1 MAIYR
6 LQRQYSLNSRFQ
18 DIDDKSIRLKYSNP
32 ESFYL
37 SSGGGYVPFAR
48 EQEDATREILKTGK
62 TNGKAAKKH
71 VRRVSGYFGAMGT
84 VGGAIIGKS
93 KGIKGAVVGAALGG
107 LSSAAGGYGITKASH
122 KSNQVF
128 GKTFKKRT
136 ERILDNMDVAEG
148 KMTESEFNKKWKKK

>member
-1 MAIYR
+1 MAVYR
-6 LQRQYSLNSRFQ
+6 LQRKYSLNSRLK
-18 DIDDKSIRLKYSNP
+18 DIDDRSIRLKHTNP
-32 ESFYL
+32 ELFNME
-37 SSGGGYVPFAR
+37 SGGNIPFAR
-48 EQEDATREILKTGK
+48 EQEDATKEILKTGK
-62 TNGKAAKKH
+62 INGKAAKKH

-84 VGGAIIGKS
+84 VGGAIIGGS
-93 KGIKGAVVGAALGG
+93 KGIKGAAVGAALGG